1 MNKIKLLMICHFSN
15 EKIRNYLYINKGKKI
30 ADYANWITNQ
40 INGYEKRND
49 IELHIVSP
57 HKGMQKRRQEFEING
72 VHYYFFR
79 SDPFIGKFIEKAIN
93 YLCYYI
99 SKGFINRMLE
109 EIRGIYRLVYY
120 YPQKIYVK
128 SLVKRIRPDIIHL
141 NGAENPYYSSTAFGL
156 KDCGIPICVLIQGI
170 LSDPQ
175 VLKYEKGDISRIKIE
190 KKIHSS
196 FHYYIVGSVQHYALL
211 KQDNPKAMYLFNP
224 GIRTINIDIEKEH
237 IEKIY
242 DFIFFAR
249 ITQIK
254 GIEHLIEA
262 ISRLKNKYPEISLLV
277 LGPCSRSYQEY
288 LMQLCNQKGIANNV
302 IFEGHIQKREDLFR
316 KALKAKIYVLPTLIE
331 GLATSAV
338 EAMLLG
344 LPVITYA
351 TGGMPF
357 LNKDGENVLMAPTG
371 DIDSLV
377 LYMKK
382 LLDDPVYAQELAKRG
397 QNFAKRVFSEEANI
411 ETNIRQYRAIIANY
425 KEGIPIPDEL
435 IFDGTYK

>member
-1 MNKIKLLMICHFSN
+1 MICHFSN
-15 EKIRNYLYINKGKKI
+15 EKIRSCLHLKDNKKI

-49 IELHIVSP
+49 VELHIVSP

-79 SDPFIGKFIEKAIN
+79 SDPFIGSFVEKAIN
-93 YLCYYI
+93 YLCCYI
-99 SKGFINRMLE
+99 SKGFINRILE

-120 YPQKIYVK
+120 YPQRIYVK
-128 SLVKRIRPDIIHL
+128 SLVVRIRPDIIHL
-141 NGAENPYYSSTAFGL
+141 NGAENPYYSSTVLGL
-156 KDCGIPICVLIQGI
+156 KNCGIPICIIIQGI
-170 LSDPQ
+170 VSDPEF
-175 VLKYEKGDISRIKIE
+175 LKYEKRDIARIKIE
-190 KKIHSS
+190 KMIHSS
-196 FHYYIVGSVQHYALL
+196 FHYYIVGTLQHYSLV
-211 KQDNPKAMYLFNP
+211 KQDNPKATFFFRP
-224 GIRTINIDIEKEH
+224 DIRTINTEPGKE
-237 IEKIY
+237 
-242 DFIFFAR
+242 FIVKKYNFVFFASI
-249 ITQIK
+249 ITSK

-262 ISRLKNKYPEISLLV
+262 ISRLKNEYPEISLLV
-277 LGPCSRSYQEY
+277 LGPCSKIYQEY
-288 LMQLCNQKGIANNV
+288 LLQLCNNKEVSNNV
-302 IFEGHIQKREDLFR
+302 VFGGHIQKREDLFR
-316 KALKAKIYVLPTLIE
+316 RALEAKIYVLPTLNE

-357 LNKDGENVLMAPTG
+357 LNKDGENVLMVPTG

-382 LLDDPVYAQELAKRG
+382 LLDDPLYAQELAKRG

-425 KEGIPIPDEL
+425 KEGIPITEEL
-435 IFDGTYK
+435 IFNGTYK